1 MWEAVTFGLG
11 IALAVAGAFSLIYPL
26 RWAGIK
32 TRPRALMVI
41 AAGFLVVAL
50 GAQMVD
56 SYAVYLGFAFAFVGL
71 VSLIRPLR
79 SLWIR
84 TRRVALLVFALGLL
98 LSAGT
103 ALLPY
108 HEKHAAT
115 VATRLDHWMSR
126 WQVGEKH
133 AIEIAAPPDKV
144 FAAIHAVR
152 ADEITLFRTL
162 TAIRRCGQDGPENI
176 LNAPDQK
183 PLLDVATET
192 TFLLLDDEASREIVV
207 GTVIAAPPAERAA
220 GNVTTDVFRKSL
232 RPGVVLATMNFLVT
246 PSLGGSTVETE
257 TRVYANSAAALRR
270 FGVYWRLIHPGS
282 DLIRRMWLRA
292 IARRAE
298 RGEPAFQ

>member
-1 MWEAVTFGLG
+1 VEAVTFGVG
-11 IALAVAGAFSLIYPL
+11 FALVVAGAFSFVYPL
-26 RWAGIK
+26 RCVGIM
-32 TRPRALMVI
+32 TRPTALIVI

-50 GAQMVD
+50 GARMLD

-71 VSLIRPLR
+71 FSLIRPLR
-79 SLWIR
+79 LLWIR
-84 TRRVALLVFALGLL
+84 TRRVGLLVFALGLV
-98 LSAGT
+98 LSVGA

-108 HEKHAAT
+108 REKHAAT
-115 VATRLDHWMSR
+115 VAIRLDDWMSR

-133 AIEIAAPPDKV
+133 AIEVAAPPDKV

-152 ADEITLFRTL
+152 ADEIAFFRTL
-162 TAIRRCGQDGPENI
+162 TAIRRCGQEGPEDI

-192 TFLLLDDEASREIVV
+192 TFLLLDDQSPREIVI
-207 GTVIAAPPAERAA
+207 GTIIAAPSEERVG
-220 GNVTTDVFRKSL
+220 GNLTEGVFRKSFK
-232 RPGVVLATMNFLVT
+232 PGVVLATMNFLVV
-246 PSLGGSTVETE
+246 PSAGGSRVETE
-257 TRVYANSAAALRR
+257 TRVYANSAAALRK

-298 RGEPAFQ
+298 RREPAFQ

>member
-1 MWEAVTFGLG
+1 MEAVTFGVG
-11 IALAVAGAFSLIYPL
+11 FALVVAGAFSFVYPL
-26 RWAGIK
+26 RCVGIM
-32 TRPRALMVI
+32 TRQTALIVI

-50 GAQMVD
+50 GARMLD
-56 SYAVYLGFAFAFVGL
+56 SYAVYLGFTFAFVGL

-79 SLWIR
+79 SLWIG
-84 TRRVALLVFALGLL
+84 TRRVGLLVFVLGLL
-98 LSAGT
+98 LSVGG

-115 VATRLDHWMSR
+115 VATRLDDWMSR

-133 AIEIAAPPDKV
+133 AIEVAAPPDKV

-152 ADEITLFRTL
+152 ADEIAFFRAL
-162 TAIRRCGQDGPENI
+162 TAIRRCGQDGPEDI

-192 TFLLLDDEASREIVV
+192 TFLLLDDQSPREIVV
-207 GTVIAAPPAERAA
+207 GTIIAAPSAERVA
-220 GNVTTDVFRKSL
+220 GNLTAEVFRKSFK
-232 RPGVVLATMNFLVT
+232 PGVVLATMNFLVV
-246 PSLGGSTVETE
+246 PSAGGSRVETE

-298 RGEPAFQ
+298 RREPAFQ